1 MNEFEQKLNSILSD
15 PQEME
20 KISRLAAQLM
30 GGSAEPGTEP
40 PSGGGFPDLKGLLSN
55 LGQGG
60 DKAALVQALCPFLH
74 PERQA
79 KLRKALRL
87 AEAAR
92 LAGVALETAG
102 GDGGV

>member
-1 MNEFEQKLNSILSD
+1 MNEFEQRLNSILSD

-20 KISRLAAQLM
+20 KISRLAAQIM
-30 GGSAEPGTEP
+30 GGSEDSGTEP
-40 PSGGGFPDLKGLLSN
+40 PSGGSGFPDLKGLLGN

-60 DKAALVQALCPFLH
+60 DKAALVRALCPYLH
-74 PERQA
+74 PDRQA

-92 LAGVALETAG
+92 IAGLAMDAYG
-102 GDGGV
+102 G

>member
-15 PQEME
+15 PAEME
-20 KISRLAAQLM
+20 KISRLAAQIM
-30 GGSAEPGTEP
+30 GGGEAGAEP
-40 PSGGGFPDLKGLLSN
+40 PSGGGVPDLTGLLSS

-60 DKAALVQALCPFLH
+60 DKAALVRALCPFLH

-79 KLRKALRL
+79 KLQKALRL

-92 LAGVALETAG
+92 IAGVALEAYG
-102 GDGGV
+102 G

>member
-15 PQEME
+15 PAEME
-20 KISRLAAQLM
+20 KISRLAAQIM
-30 GGSAEPGTEP
+30 GGSGDAGAES
-40 PSGGGFPDLKGLLSN
+40 PSGGGVPDLTGLLGS

-60 DKAALVQALCPFLH
+60 DKAALVRALCPFLH

-79 KLRKALRL
+79 KLQKALRL

-92 LAGVALETAG
+92 IAGVALEAYG
-102 GDGGV
+102 G

>member
-1 MNEFEQKLNSILSD
+1 MNELEQKLNGILSD

-30 GGSAEPGTEP
+30 GGSGESGDES
-40 PSGGGFPDLKGLLSN
+40 PSGGGFPDLKGLSGL

-60 DKAALVQALCPFLH
+60 GKAALVQALCPYLS

-79 KLRKALRL
+79 KLQKALRL

-92 LAGVALETAG
+92 IAGIALDAYG
-102 GDGGV
+102 G

>member
-20 KISRLAAQLM
+20 KISRLAAQIM
-30 GGSAEPGTEP
+30 GGSGDAGEFRP
-40 PSGGGFPDLKGLLSN
+40 PADGGLPDLKGLLNS
-55 LGQGG
+55 LGQSG
-60 DKAALVQALCPFLH
+60 DKAALVRALCPFLH

-79 KLRKALRL
+79 KLQKALRL

-92 LAGVALETAG
+92 LAGVALDAYG
-102 GDGGV
+102 G